1 MECLRL
7 RAIILVC
14 TKTPVIH
21 LSVTCLSNSSHV
33 MSYSLTPN
41 AGSSTLSMLSIIC
54 HHLELSVSSDANL
67 TLMEVLTSMLSS
79 ILADGTLPEEATRL
93 MLEAT
98 IQTSHHLVAVQK
110 AVGITRQKR
119 ETLLREG
126 LNDRAE
132 VAYLEMITSGMRSST
147 NQTSQRFGSV
157 FRGWIQRQQLPSSL
171 SYELTPRGPMLFSL
185 SNTNQTLSTPLTLE
199 WYLSWIDGEGSLLE
213 MIDKVRLHLVAPAA
227 SDLRSIGTDRVD
239 GVFGRSKSRCGDA
252 STPLGTPR
260 RGSGRARGPH
270 LDAS

>member
-7 RAIILVC
+7 RAITLVC
-14 TKTPVIH
+14 TKTPVNH
-21 LSVTCLSNSSHV
+21 LSITCLSNSNHV

-67 TLMEVLTSMLSS
+67 TLMEVLTSMLSW
-79 ILADGTLPEEATRL
+79 ILDDGTLQEEPTRL

-98 IQTSHHLVAVQK
+98 IQTSRHLEAVQK
-110 AVGITRQKR
+110 AVAITRRKKA
-119 ETLLREG
+119 TLLQAG
-126 LNDRAE
+126 LSDRAE
-132 VAYLEMITSGMRSST
+132 VAYLEMIISGMRSST
-147 NQTSQRFGSV
+147 NQTISRFGSV

-185 SNTNQTLSTPLTLE
+185 SDTNETLTTPLTLE

-213 MIDKVRLHLVAPAA
+213 MIDKVRLHLVA
-227 SDLRSIGTDRVD
+227 SL
-239 GVFGRSKSRCGDA
+239 
-252 STPLGTPR
+252 
-260 RGSGRARGPH
+260 
-270 LDAS
+270 